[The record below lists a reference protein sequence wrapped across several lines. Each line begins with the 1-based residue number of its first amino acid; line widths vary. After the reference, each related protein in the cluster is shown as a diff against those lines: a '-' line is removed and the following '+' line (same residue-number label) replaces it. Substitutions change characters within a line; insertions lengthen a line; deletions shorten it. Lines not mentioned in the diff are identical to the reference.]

1 MFLIRIE
8 NESYLPAFTFLI
20 LFSKWNHWSRLRMR
34 SPAIAAKMKAMMMMR
49 RNRNQKKRNQ
59 SNPKTTMCSS
69 FLLRIPRACQTD
81 TLAQGTPPSEKP
93 NKKGTGKT
101 SYRAS
106 WKSEWNS
113 CPILL
118 ELYFMTGMPL
128 QGIWH
133 NLSSNFS
140 FFSRMVNMNF
150 FDALSKFE
158 CQISNYKQDT
168 EVRFLCFVNKAWI
181 LLLFTFV

>member
-1 MFLIRIE
+1 MFLIHIE
-8 NESYLPAFTFLI
+8 NESYLPVFTFLI

-34 SPAIAAKMKAMMMMR
+34 SPAIAAKMKAMMMRR
-49 RNRNQKKRNQ
+49 RNRNQQKRNQ
-59 SNPKTTMCSS
+59 KTTMCSS
-69 FLLRIPRACQTD
+69 FPLQHPRACQTD

-118 ELYFMTGMPL
+118 ELYFMTGHAIT
-128 QGIWH
+128 GNIWH
-133 NLSSNFS
+133 NLSSNFLS
-140 FFSRMVNMNF
+140 FSSILMSRMVNMNF
-150 FDALSKFE
+150 F
-158 CQISNYKQDT
+158 
-168 EVRFLCFVNKAWI
+168 LCFVKI
-181 LLLFTFV
+181 LMSNIELQARYRG